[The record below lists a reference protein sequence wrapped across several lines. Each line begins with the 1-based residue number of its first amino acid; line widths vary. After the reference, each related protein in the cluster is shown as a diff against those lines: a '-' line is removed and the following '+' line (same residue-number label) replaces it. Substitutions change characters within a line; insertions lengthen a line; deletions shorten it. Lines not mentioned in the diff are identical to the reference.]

1 MKLIRKG
8 SILTPDQ
15 EMVDAYPGSFPTLP
29 KTQPIPLA
37 DLKARLELL
46 SKHGVRFYRDGVLSI
61 DLTTQKQTAGKTPQQ
76 EFPPVPEM

>member
-1 MKLIRKG
+1 MGKG
-8 SILTPDQ
+8 KAHDAHPVVDEGRGVAGMSEETPT
-15 EMVDAYPGSFPTLP
+15 A
-29 KTQPIPLA
+29 KPIPLA

-46 SKHGVRFYRDGVLSI
+46 TKHGVRFYRDGVLSI